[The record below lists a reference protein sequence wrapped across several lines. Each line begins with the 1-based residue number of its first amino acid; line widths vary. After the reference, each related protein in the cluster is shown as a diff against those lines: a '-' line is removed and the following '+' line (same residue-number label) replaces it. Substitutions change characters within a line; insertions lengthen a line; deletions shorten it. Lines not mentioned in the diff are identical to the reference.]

1 MAFKALLNKK
11 ETGSKGKTLI
21 YGDKLQMADYLR
33 PNMVLNVEEQRQIF
47 QIRSRVNPLPAN
59 KGEVSLCPT
68 DCGNVLDNNHILNC
82 LVLNSEKQYNLNS
95 LINGNLNDM
104 KNILRI
110 WNTNMKKI
118 EQ

>member
-1 MAFKALLNKK
+1 
-11 ETGSKGKTLI
+11 
-21 YGDKLQMADYLR
+21 MADYLH

-82 LVLNSEKQYNLNS
+82 FVLNSEKQYKLDS

-110 WNTNMKKI
+110 WNANMKKI